1 MKTINLITI
10 IAALLILGLMACED
24 VVTNVELP
32 NSQPAVVIFS
42 YISPEADTIRAEVF
56 YSNPINQPGNYSKN
70 TIKDAQV
77 VLKEAGGAETV
88 LQYHEPTDN
97 FVAAIQPGF
106 LVQEKVYTISVSTPK
121 GEKAE
126 ATCELPKKNQSLR
139 ITDFDSTHIDQ
150 MVRYRFKLEFDDNQG
165 KPDYYRLMAK
175 AVVRRIWEADT
186 AIWEYGVWFNYG
198 QELIA
203 VKDNNG
209 KTFAAEGSI
218 EIYRDPYWSN
228 EQLLGLK
235 CYLLST
241 DEHYY
246 HFHRSLQNYEPDNP
260 FSEPTLIYSNV
271 KDGLGVVAGFNPHKL
286 EFWLTPPEQKT
297 GRH

>member
-1 MKTINLITI
+1 MKTIKLITLL
-10 IAALLILGLMACED
+10 AALLILGLMACED

-32 NSQPAVVIFS
+32 NSKPAVVIFS
-42 YISPEADTIRAEVF
+42 YISPETDTVKAEVF
-56 YSNPINQPGNYSKN
+56 YSNPINQPGNYTKN

-77 VLKEAGGAETV
+77 VLKEAGGGETA
-88 LQYHEPTDN
+88 LQYHEPTDS
-97 FVAAIQPGF
+97 FIAAVDPSF
-106 LVQEKVYTISVSTPK
+106 LKEGRTYTISVVTPK

-126 ATCELPKKNQSLR
+126 ATCELPGKNESLR
-139 ITDFDSTHIDQ
+139 ITHFDSTQFDQ
-150 MVRYRFKLEFDDNQG
+150 MVRYRFKLEFDDNYG
-165 KPDYYRLMAK
+165 KPDYYRLMAR

-218 EIYRDPYWSN
+218 EIYRDMYWAD
-228 EQLLGLK
+228 EKLLGLK

-246 HFHRSLQNYEPDNP
+246 LFHRSLQNYEPDNP

-271 KDGLGVVAGFNPHKL
+271 QDGLGVLAGFNGHKL
-286 EFWLTPPEQKT
+286 EFWLGNPIQPLPQ
-297 GRH
+297 